1 MQLLP
6 LRKNSATWDSIGYHV
21 SDDARRL
28 LLHGS
33 LHSLAQGAEVRGI
46 STPAGCLFL
55 HTHADCFRQVE
66 SPRYAGSRRRTGHM
80 KVDWRHSILPL

>member
-33 LHSLAQGAEVRGI
+33 LHSLAQGAEVRAVAM
-46 STPAGCLFL
+46 SVLMHHRAAC
-55 HTHADCFRQVE
+55 CRVSFR
-66 SPRYAGSRRRTGHM
+66 SYAPCSHRGT
-80 KVDWRHSILPL
+80 K

>member
-1 MQLLP
+1 VQLVP

-33 LHSLAQGAEVRGI
+33 LHSLAQGAEVCK
-46 STPAGCLFL
+46 PAAPASVHQQSSLL
-55 HTHADCFRQVE
+55 
-66 SPRYAGSRRRTGHM
+66 
-80 KVDWRHSILPL
+80 